1 MLHISHPLKK
11 NYFNKQI
18 FKTMATIKQI
28 SLIEPQM
35 AIFVIKKL
43 LHQVD
48 DEAISQAISKLND
61 QDFEELVN
69 ILIWLGYEEKTIN
82 EILK

>member
-1 MLHISHPLKK
+1 
-11 NYFNKQI
+11 
-18 FKTMATIKQI
+18 MATIKQI

-43 LHQVD
+43 LQQID

-61 QDFEELVN
+61 EDFEELVN
-69 ILIWLGYEEKTIN
+69 ILMWLGYEEKTIN
-82 EILK
+82 QILK

>member
-1 MLHISHPLKK
+1 
-11 NYFNKQI
+11 
-18 FKTMATIKQI
+18 MATIKQI

-48 DEAISQAISKLND
+48 DQAISEAISKLND
-61 QDFEELVN
+61 EDFKELVN

-82 EILK
+82 NILK

>member
-1 MLHISHPLKK
+1 
-11 NYFNKQI
+11 
-18 FKTMATIKQI
+18 MATIKQI

-43 LHQVD
+43 LRQID
-48 DEAISQAISKLND
+48 DESISQAIKNLND
-61 QDFEELVN
+61 EDFEELVN
-69 ILIWLGYEEKTIN
+69 ILIWLGYEDKTIN

>member
-1 MLHISHPLKK
+1 
-11 NYFNKQI
+11 
-18 FKTMATIKQI
+18 MATIKQI

-43 LHQVD
+43 LQQVD
-48 DEAISQAISKLND
+48 DEAISQAISNLKD
-61 QDFEELVN
+61 EDFEELVN

-82 EILK
+82 NILK

>member
-1 MLHISHPLKK
+1 
-11 NYFNKQI
+11 
-18 FKTMATIKQI
+18 MATIKQI

-43 LHQVD
+43 LQQVD
-48 DEAISQAISKLND
+48 DEAISQAISKLKD
-61 QDFEELVN
+61 EDFEELVN

-82 EILK
+82 QILK

>member
-1 MLHISHPLKK
+1 
-11 NYFNKQI
+11 
-18 FKTMATIKQI
+18 MATIKQI

-43 LHQVD
+43 LQQID
-48 DEAISQAISKLND
+48 DEAISQAISKLKD
-61 QDFEELVN
+61 EDFEELVN
-69 ILIWLGYEEKTIN
+69 ILMWLGYEEKTIN

>member
-1 MLHISHPLKK
+1 
-11 NYFNKQI
+11 
-18 FKTMATIKQI
+18 MATIKQI

-48 DEAISQAISKLND
+48 DEAISQAISKLKD
-61 QDFEELVN
+61 EDFEELVN
-69 ILIWLGYEEKTIN
+69 ILMWLGYEEKTIN
-82 EILK
+82 NILK

>member
-1 MLHISHPLKK
+1 
-11 NYFNKQI
+11 
-18 FKTMATIKQI
+18 MATIKQI

-43 LHQVD
+43 LQKVD

-61 QDFEELVN
+61 EDFEELVN
-69 ILIWLGYEEKTIN
+69 ILMWLGYEEKTIN
-82 EILK
+82 QILK

>member
-1 MLHISHPLKK
+1 
-11 NYFNKQI
+11 
-18 FKTMATIKQI
+18 MATIKQI

-43 LHQVD
+43 LQKVD
-48 DEAISQAISKLND
+48 DESISQAISNLND
-61 QDFEELVN
+61 EDFEELVN

-82 EILK
+82 QILK

>member
-1 MLHISHPLKK
+1 
-11 NYFNKQI
+11 
-18 FKTMATIKQI
+18 MATIKQI

-43 LHQVD
+43 LHQID

-61 QDFEELVN
+61 EDFEELVN

-82 EILK
+82 QILK

>member
-1 MLHISHPLKK
+1 
-11 NYFNKQI
+11 
-18 FKTMATIKQI
+18 MATIKQI

-43 LHQVD
+43 LQKVD
-48 DEAISQAISKLND
+48 DEAISQAISQLKD
-61 QDFEELVN
+61 EDFEELVN
-69 ILIWLGYEEKTIN
+69 ILMWLGYEEKTIK

>member
-1 MLHISHPLKK
+1 
-11 NYFNKQI
+11 
-18 FKTMATIKQI
+18 MATIKQI

-43 LHQVD
+43 LHQIN
-48 DEAISQAISKLND
+48 DEAISQAIIKLKD
-61 QDFEELVN
+61 EDFEELVN

-82 EILK
+82 QILK

>member
-1 MLHISHPLKK
+1 
-11 NYFNKQI
+11 
-18 FKTMATIKQI
+18 MATIKQI

-48 DEAISQAISKLND
+48 DEAISQAISKLKD
-61 QDFEELVN
+61 KDFEELVN

-82 EILK
+82 QILK

>member
-1 MLHISHPLKK
+1 
-11 NYFNKQI
+11 
-18 FKTMATIKQI
+18 MATIKQI

-43 LHQVD
+43 LHQVN

-61 QDFEELVN
+61 EDFEELVN

-82 EILK
+82 NILK

>member
-1 MLHISHPLKK
+1 
-11 NYFNKQI
+11 
-18 FKTMATIKQI
+18 MATIKQI

-43 LHQVD
+43 LRQVD

-61 QDFEELVN
+61 EDFEELVN

-82 EILK
+82 NILK

>member
-1 MLHISHPLKK
+1 
-11 NYFNKQI
+11 
-18 FKTMATIKQI
+18 MATIKQI

-43 LHQVD
+43 LQKVD
-48 DEAISQAISKLND
+48 DEAISQAISQLKD
-61 QDFEELVN
+61 EDFEELVN

-82 EILK
+82 QILK

>member
-1 MLHISHPLKK
+1 
-11 NYFNKQI
+11 
-18 FKTMATIKQI
+18 MATIKQI

-43 LHQVD
+43 LQKVD
-48 DEAISQAISKLND
+48 DEAISEAISNLKNE
-61 QDFEELVN
+61 DFEELVN

-82 EILK
+82 QILK

>member
-1 MLHISHPLKK
+1 
-11 NYFNKQI
+11 
-18 FKTMATIKQI
+18 MATIKQI

-43 LHQVD
+43 LHQID

-82 EILK
+82 QILK

>member
-1 MLHISHPLKK
+1 
-11 NYFNKQI
+11 
-18 FKTMATIKQI
+18 MATIKQI
-28 SLIEPQM
+28 SLIEPQV

-48 DEAISQAISKLND
+48 DEAISQAISKLKD
-61 QDFEELVN
+61 EDFEELVN
-69 ILIWLGYEEKTIN
+69 ILMWLGYEDKKIT

>member
-1 MLHISHPLKK
+1 
-11 NYFNKQI
+11 
-18 FKTMATIKQI
+18 MATIKQI
-28 SLIEPQM
+28 ALIEPQM

-61 QDFEELVN
+61 EDFEELVN
-69 ILIWLGYEEKTIN
+69 ILMWLGYEEKTIKQ
-82 EILK
+82 ILKQ

>member
-1 MLHISHPLKK
+1 
-11 NYFNKQI
+11 
-18 FKTMATIKQI
+18 MATIKQI

-43 LHQVD
+43 LQKVD
-48 DEAISQAISKLND
+48 DEAISQAISNLKNE
-61 QDFEELVN
+61 DFEELVN

-82 EILK
+82 NILK

>member
-1 MLHISHPLKK
+1 
-11 NYFNKQI
+11 
-18 FKTMATIKQI
+18 MATIKQI

-43 LHQVD
+43 LHRID
-48 DEAISQAISKLND
+48 DEAISQAISSLKD
-61 QDFEELVN
+61 EDFEELVN